1 MSEARNDVPTT
12 PVAGRHV
19 AGGALA
25 LFSKKEW
32 ALLLA
37 AAAVVIVGTAA
48 AALSPALSAASG
60 SDGSGAA
67 ASTPAHARP
76 TTASAAATAAP
87 LPAAPAPATVATS
100 ASTTGSV
107 AATNTANHTTAPARV
122 TTTITKTITK
132 IVTQKAAPRV
142 SLVSTGTIINFG
154 TYGASPLR
162 WRVLDVD
169 DDGVLLLSQYV
180 ISAGAFRTEWEGKN
194 ASRYGSSEI
203 RGWLKKDFIA
213 AAFDSTQSAAL
224 LSHLGG
230 ITGGDRAFLLT
241 AAEVKHYFPKAKRRR
256 AAPGVSAAEGVIG
269 LDGAPLRVKG
279 AYSSWWLADAASD
292 EFSSQLVK
300 PNGKLGSQLVYYP
313 DVGVRPAIRVDRDQ
327 IDFALDAGEGN

>member
-1 MSEARNDVPTT
+1 V
-12 PVAGRHV
+12 
-19 AGGALA
+19 
-25 LFSKKEW
+25 
-32 ALLLA
+32 
-37 AAAVVIVGTAA
+37 
-48 AALSPALSAASG
+48 
-60 SDGSGAA
+60 
-67 ASTPAHARP
+67 
-76 TTASAAATAAP
+76 
-87 LPAAPAPATVATS
+87 
-100 ASTTGSV
+100 
-107 AATNTANHTTAPARV
+107 
-122 TTTITKTITK
+122 TTITKTITK
-132 IVTQKAAPRV
+132 IVTQRATPKV

-154 TYGASPLR
+154 TFGGAPLR

-169 DDGVLLLSQYV
+169 TDGVLLLSQYV
-180 ISAGAFRTEWEGKN
+180 ISAGAYRSDWEGKN

-213 AAFDSTQSAAL
+213 TAFDSTQSAAL
-224 LSHLGG
+224 LTHLGG

-241 AAEVKHYFPKAKRRR
+241 AEEVEHYFPKASRRR

-269 LDGAPLRVKG
+269 LDGSPLRVTG
-279 AYSSWWLADAASD
+279 AYSSWWLADAAGD